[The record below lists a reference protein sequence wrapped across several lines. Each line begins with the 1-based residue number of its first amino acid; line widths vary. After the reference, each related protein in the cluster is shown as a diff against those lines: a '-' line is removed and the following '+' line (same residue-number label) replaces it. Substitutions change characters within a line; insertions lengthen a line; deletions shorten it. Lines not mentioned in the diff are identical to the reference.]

1 MYTSFSRNGS
11 WIIRTGIQSYLK
23 KCFLKKNWEY
33 GDSLNHSK
41 VLIFDTDDGQYVLE
55 TSSNLNE
62 NPRVEQFSFE
72 KDKLLYD
79 YYMQNLFC
87 KT

>member
-1 MYTSFSRNGS
+1 MV
-11 WIIRTGIQSYLK
+11 IQS
-23 KCFLKKNWEY
+23 FLKRYFQKKKWEY

-41 VLIFDTDDGQYVLE
+41 VLIFDTDDGKFVLE

-72 KDKLLYD
+72 KDELLYD
-79 YYMQNLFC
+79 FYLRNLFC
-87 KT
+87 KF